1 MKIRITGVLF
11 ILAFAALIA
20 SPALGDDIVPRRYF
34 GPGPG
39 YPDYA
44 SSQYFF
50 GFGSEKYFLRQ
61 YPEEQWGIYGYGT
74 GHMGM
79 GYGPYIYGGRNE
91 RRTWEDRPDL
101 AMPVIRPKLRWLGGN
116 AVSVKV
122 PSCVL
127 STTIEVIAFNGA
139 VLTSEIITTRG
150 TTIYLPEG
158 ATSVRLCMCLPCNG
172 FSAQSFSIIPV
183 N

>member
-1 MKIRITGVLF
+1 MKVRIVGVFF

-20 SPALGDDIVPRRYF
+20 SPLFGDNIVPRRYF

-44 SSQYFF
+44 SSEYFF

-61 YPEEQWGIYGYGT
+61 YPEERWGVYGYGT

-79 GYGPYIYGGRNE
+79 GYGPYIYGGRTDKQ
-91 RRTWEDRPDL
+91 TWEDRPDL
-101 AMPVIRPKLRWLGGN
+101 AMPGIRPKLTWTGGS
-116 AVSVKV
+116 AIKIKV
-122 PSCVL
+122 PNCVL
-127 STTIEVIAFNGA
+127 STTIEIVAFNGA
-139 VLTSEIITTRG
+139 ILYSEVITGRG
-150 TTIYLPEG
+150 TTVFIPEG
-158 ATSVRLCMCLPCNG
+158 STSIRLCMCLPGNG
-172 FSAQSFSIIPV
+172 FSAQSFPIVPV